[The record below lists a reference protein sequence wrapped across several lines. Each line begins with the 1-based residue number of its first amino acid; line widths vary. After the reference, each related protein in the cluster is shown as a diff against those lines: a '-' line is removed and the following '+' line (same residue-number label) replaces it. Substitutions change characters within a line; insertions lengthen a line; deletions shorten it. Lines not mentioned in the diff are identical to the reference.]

1 MVEESSGRE
10 SPIKRSQTRASTRT
24 SRATPTTPAQTDRE
38 AERHERTDRRTGPTS
53 TYDRVVASDRRSAV
67 QQNLTSSQR
76 TKARRARSRS
86 HHEGYIPQQ
95 GVWPSLFSSETSVTK
110 QFEGD
115 VDHWNEKGF
124 GFLRYQ
130 GKRIF
135 FSAHGVEPDWKGSR
149 GWAFSRDIP
158 VKFNITQRLVGGV
171 SKHCATNVA
180 PLFQMSEQEDL
191 HSYRET
197 SEILSLNRPKGFAF
211 MIRQCGDALFLHKN
225 DVVPAYETRW
235 DLLEIGSPVYHG
247 VQWDGFSDRWK
258 AASVELYSYEELQS
272 FKNEE
277 LQSFKNEDLQEPAY
291 EEPEPEP
298 QPAPQVAAPDSV
310 LAPATCGLP
319 LIEII
324 KRRKLKAV

>member
-1 MVEESSGRE
+1 
-10 SPIKRSQTRASTRT
+10 
-24 SRATPTTPAQTDRE
+24 
-38 AERHERTDRRTGPTS
+38 
-53 TYDRVVASDRRSAV
+53 VAFFIFIGD
-67 QQNLTSSQR
+67 
-76 TKARRARSRS
+76 
-86 HHEGYIPQQ
+86 H
-95 GVWPSLFSSETSVTK
+95 VTK

-130 GKRIF
+130 GKRVF

-158 VKFNITQRLVGGV
+158 VKFNITERLVGGV
-171 SKHCATNVA
+171 SKDCATNIE
-180 PLFQMSEQEDL
+180 PLFQMSEPESL

-211 MIRQCGDALFLHKN
+211 MIRPCGDALFLHKN

-235 DLLEIGSPVYHG
+235 DLLEIGSPVFHG

-258 AASVELYSYEELQS
+258 AANAELYSYD
-272 FKNEE
+272 E

-298 QPAPQVAAPDSV
+298 EPAPQVAAPALARDSV
-310 LAPATCGLP
+310 LTPARRNTP
-319 LIEII
+319 IIQLILE
-324 KRRKLKAV
+324 KRRKKS